1 LKKTIKGIAIF
12 LGVIFIIGNIVPL
25 IIPIP
30 PLITSPPVA
39 LADQDSLFTNVDG
52 IKVHFKKQGKEGP
65 AIILLHGFG
74 ASVFSWREVMD
85 PLAEIGTVYA
95 YDRPGFGLTE
105 RPIEGEWQGLNPY
118 SQEGQVKMLADFM
131 DSQGIEN
138 AILVGN
144 SVGGTIA
151 TAFSLKYPD
160 RVQALVEVDAA
171 IYPSGEGKIP
181 GWAGF
186 LLNTPQAERIGP
198 WFMRQIRNWG
208 PDLIKTAW
216 HDPKQIPEGVIS
228 GYQVPLMVDRWDRG
242 LFEILRARGAVN
254 LSSQLKG
261 IQVPVLVITG
271 DDDRIVPT
279 DLSVKLASE
288 IPNAELK
295 FLPNCGHVPQEECP
309 LAFLDSIIPFIN
321 QYGKEE

>member
-1 LKKTIKGIAIF
+1 MKKTIKVIGI
-12 LGVIFIIGNIVPL
+12 IIGIILFIGIILPL
-25 IIPIP
+25 IIPIS
-30 PLITSPPVA
+30 PLATSSPVA
-39 LADQDSLFTNVDG
+39 LADKDSLFTNVDG
-52 IKVHFKKQGKEGP
+52 IQVHYKKQGKGGP

-74 ASVFSWREVMD
+74 ASIFSWREVMD

-105 RPIEGEWQGLNPY
+105 RPMEGEWQRLNPY
-118 SQEGQVKMLADFM
+118 SQEGQVQMLADFM
-131 DSQGIEN
+131 DSQDIEH

-144 SVGGTIA
+144 SAGGTIV
-151 TAFSLKYPD
+151 TEFSLKYPD

-171 IYPSGEGKIP
+171 IYPSREGMIP

-186 LLNTPQAERIGP
+186 LLNTPQAERLVP
-198 WFMRQIRNWG
+198 WFMRSIRNWG

-216 HDPKQIPEGVIS
+216 HDPKQIPEAVIN
-228 GYQVPLMVDRWDRG
+228 GYQIPLMVDRWDRG
-242 LFEILRARGAVN
+242 LFEILRARSAVD

-261 IQVPVLVITG
+261 IQFPVLVITG

-288 IPNAELK
+288 IPGAKLMV
-295 FLPNCGHVPQEECP
+295 LSNCGHVPQEECP
-309 LAFLDSIIPFIN
+309 QAFLDSIIPFIN
-321 QYGKEE
+321 QNGKEE

>member
-1 LKKTIKGIAIF
+1 LKKTILGTVSFIGIILLIAI
-12 LGVIFIIGNIVPL
+12 IVPL

-39 LADQDSLFTNVDG
+39 LADQDSLFTNMDG
-52 IKVHFKKQGKEGP
+52 IQLHYKKKGNGSP

-160 RVQALVEVDAA
+160 RVQALVEVGAA
-171 IYPSGEGKIP
+171 IYPNGEGMIP
-181 GWAGF
+181 SWAGF

-198 WFMRQIRNWG
+198 WFMRSIRNWG

-216 HDPKQIPEGVIS
+216 HDPKRIPEAVIS

-242 LFEILRARGAVN
+242 LFEILRGRGAVD
-254 LSSQLKG
+254 LSSNLMG

-271 DDDRIVPT
+271 DDDRIVPSN
-279 DLSVKLASE
+279 LSVKLASE
-288 IPNAELK
+288 IPGAELK
-295 FLPNCGHVPQEECP
+295 VLPNCGHVPQEECP
-309 LAFLDSIIPFIN
+309 QAFLDSIIPYIIKN
-321 QYGKEE
+321 EKEK